1 MIQGRQRS
9 RIKEWY
15 KKLSHK
21 WQETSGASFIDF
33 VVVFLI
39 LMIVVSAVFE
49 YIRIQIVGNNLR
61 DSFERAVLTV
71 SAENHDEVYAGFRE
85 VEEIGGLYEGGS
97 AGGGEKEEIP
107 EWIPLRDLGDVEG
120 ELEELLYLEQEGAAY
135 KSNKDRYKI
144 MNIQVDVRN
153 HYESDRQKYE
163 VRGTIMIR
171 IPIYFLEMKIVDA
184 EIPIKIR
191 TAYTGKY

>member
-1 MIQGRQRS
+1 MIKGRRQNQSKR
-9 RIKEWY
+9 WY
-15 KKLSHK
+15 QKISYK
-21 WQETSGASFIDF
+21 WKETSGASFIDF

-39 LMIVVSAVFE
+39 FMIVVSVVFE
-49 YIRIQIVGNNLR
+49 YIRVQIVGNNLR

-71 SAENHDEVYAGFRE
+71 AAENHDEVYAGFRE
-85 VEEIGGLYEGGS
+85 VEEVGGLYEGGS

-107 EWIPLRDLGDVEG
+107 EWIPLNDLGDVEG
-120 ELEELLYLEQEGAAY
+120 ELEELLYLEQEGVAY

-144 MNIQVDVRN
+144 MDIQVDVRN
-153 HYESDRQKYE
+153 RYESDRHKYE
-163 VRGTIMIR
+163 VRGTINIQ
-171 IPIYFLEMKIVDA
+171 IPVHFLGMKIVDA

>member
-163 VRGTIMIR
+163 VRGTIMIQL
-171 IPIYFLEMKIVDA
+171 PVHFLGMKIVDA